1 MPDRKES
8 AVGLALSRE
17 YALISWFTADLKD
30 PVTCSTGKDEEPEL
44 IPVPTQVAAL
54 LFDEKECAD
63 PADLLS
69 LMKGSFYGQINDR
82 LRPR

>member
-44 IPVPTQVAAL
+44 IPVPAM
-54 LFDEKECAD
+54 EKMVD
-63 PADLLS
+63 VLVS
-69 LMKGSFYGQINDR
+69 LIKS
-82 LRPR
+82 